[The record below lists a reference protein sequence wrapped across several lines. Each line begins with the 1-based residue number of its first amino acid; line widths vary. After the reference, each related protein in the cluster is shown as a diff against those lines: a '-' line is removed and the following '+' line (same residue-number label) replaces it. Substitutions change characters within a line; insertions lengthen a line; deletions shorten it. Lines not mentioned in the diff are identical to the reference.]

1 MNGPRPQH
9 GPCPQRRLFS
19 GSRTPR
25 VAATRPADGV
35 RVADRVRASAGC
47 VICLVLASLLLAT
60 GCARA
65 VGRVQRLTQQ
75 AFPPRPSDY
84 PIQITEAD
92 FKDDPYVEI
101 AIATSRA
108 YDDRMID
115 VAGPADLRKLARAL
129 GGDAVIRIVRNGVV
143 REEFGYRPGNL
154 MRRGARFT
162 DQCTLS
168 GIVVRFK
175 RER

>member
-9 GPCPQRRLFS
+9 GPRPQRRLLS

-25 VAATRPADGV
+25 VAATRPAD
-35 RVADRVRASAGC
+35 RVCASAGC
-47 VICLVLASLLLAT
+47 VIGLVLASLLLT
-60 GCARA
+60 SGCARA

-75 AFPPRPSDY
+75 VYPPRPSDY

-92 FKDDPYVEI
+92 FETDLVRDDPYVEI
-101 AIATSRA
+101 AIVTSRA
-108 YDDRMID
+108 YDDRVID
-115 VAGPADLRKLARAL
+115 IAGPADLRKLARAL
-129 GGDAVIRIVRNGVV
+129 GGDAVIRVVRNGVV

-154 MRRGARFT
+154 TRRGARFT